1 MSSSGLSSS
10 EIFGDETAAAA
21 IIDLLVRH
29 AQVHSRRGDLVTRA
43 AELGEA
49 PDP

>member
-1 MSSSGLSSS
+1 MSPSGLSSS
-10 EIFGDETAAAA
+10 EIFGDETVAAAM
-21 IIDLLVRH
+21 IDRLVHH

-43 AELGEA
+43 AELGET